1 MAEMKATARIP
12 CRPLSYENKD
22 IAVPK
27 EVLVDYA
34 TGNVYVCKDDGTF
47 TDIGT
52 TVKEIIKQD
61 TTITENIVVEIEG
74 NLYTLETV
82 IADQAKTIKELQ
94 EALGYYVDDN
104 GDIKFDVLELID
116 KIATVD
122 PNTGDITFIINSTDI
137 TETDEKQFVS
147 ADEKADWN
155 KATYPEI
162 IKATIKGGTSSWT
175 GSAAPYTQK
184 VTVSGIKE
192 SDVPVVDIS
201 LGDIYETVQ
210 KQLDSYAYIFKILT
224 YNGYIMVYAS
234 EPTVDDITIQMKVD
248 R

>member
-1 MAEMKATARIP
+1 MAEMKANARIP
-12 CRPLSYENKD
+12 CRPLSYDLKD
-22 IAVPK
+22 IAYPK

-74 NLYTLETV
+74 NIYTLETV

-94 EALGYYVDDN
+94 EALGYYIDESGEVH
-104 GDIKFDVLELID
+104 FDLLD
-116 KIATVD
+116 KITTVD
-122 PNTGDITFIINSTDI
+122 PETGEISFTINSTDI
-137 TETDEKQFVS
+137 VESDEKQFVS
-147 ADEKADWN
+147 AAEKEDWN

-162 IKATIKGGTSSWT
+162 IKATIKGGESYWT
-175 GSAAPYTQK
+175 GDAAPYTQQ
-184 VTVSGIKE
+184 VTVAGIKE

-210 KQLDSYAYIFKILT
+210 KQLDSYAYIYKILT
-224 YNGYIMVYAS
+224 YDGYIVVYAS
-234 EPTVDDITIQMKVD
+234 EPTVDDLSIQMKVD

>member
-1 MAEMKATARIP
+1 MAELKATARVM
-12 CRPLSYENKD
+12 CRPLSYESKD

-61 TTITENIVVEIEG
+61 TTITENIVIEIEG
-74 NLYTLETV
+74 NIYTLETI
-82 IADQAKTIKELQ
+82 IAEQAKTIDELQ
-94 EALGYYVDDN
+94 NALGYYTDEN
-104 GDIKFDVLELID
+104 GDVKFDLLD

-122 PNTGDITFIINSTDI
+122 PDTGEIEFVIKTEDIVESD
-137 TETDEKQFVS
+137 DKQFVS
-147 ADEKADWN
+147 AAEKEDWN

-162 IKATIKGGTSSWT
+162 IKATIKGGESYWT
-175 GSAAPYTQK
+175 GDAAPYTQQ
-184 VTVSGIKE
+184 VTVEGIKE

-210 KQLDSYAYIFKILT
+210 KQLDSYAYIYKILT
-224 YNGYIMVYAS
+224 YDGYIVVYAS
-234 EPTVDDITIQMKVD
+234 EPTVDDLTVQMKVD